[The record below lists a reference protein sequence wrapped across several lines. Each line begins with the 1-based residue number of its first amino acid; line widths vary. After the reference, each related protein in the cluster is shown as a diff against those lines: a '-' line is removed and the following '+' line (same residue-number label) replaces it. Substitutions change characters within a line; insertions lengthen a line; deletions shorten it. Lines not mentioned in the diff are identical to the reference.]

1 MLTEVQSV
9 LGALRK
15 PSCGDVAAYSAV
27 CCISDFG
34 IVVGDWT
41 ADDNKDHAEVN
52 SDPSSSKD
60 GVISGSATEDGGV
73 RGVKGLSRVWKSM
86 SALAKESTRRAA

>member
-1 MLTEVQSV
+1 M

-41 ADDNKDHAEVN
+41 ADSHEDQSEEVN
-52 SDPSSSKD
+52 SGYPTKD
-60 GVISGSATEDGGV
+60 KVGRGFLTKGV
-73 RGVKGLSRVWKSM
+73 GVKGMAQVWKSM
-86 SALAKESTRRAA
+86 TALTTEPRRKAA

>member
-27 CCISDFG
+27 CCISEFG

-41 ADDNKDHAEVN
+41 ADSHEDQSEEVN
-52 SDPSSSKD
+52 SDYPTKD
-60 GVISGSATEDGGV
+60 KVRSGSLTKGA
-73 RGVKGLSRVWKSM
+73 GVKGMAQVWKSM
-86 SALAKESTRRAA
+86 TALTTESRRKAT